1 MLADIVDYR
10 PKAVKFVLSDAVK
23 EKFPLTLFDEA
34 KSFKEIEDVVNQHFV
49 ALFPDNAVTLRNLD
63 EYEVQNIREEYCKIQ
78 EDKLPNAMLAQQEAY
93 EEAKRM
99 KKEAD
104 DNLLAV
110 QKRISELAARVKQ
123 GTEEMR
129 LPSTETI
136 TFALNGYNLTYTW
149 CDGKFQLAK
158 ADVIPDWGRNELW
171 AQEDQNRKA
180 MFELFGIE
188 FPEVKKPSSGD
199 KQENED
205 F

>member
-1 MLADIVDYR
+1 
-10 PKAVKFVLSDAVK
+10 
-23 EKFPLTLFDEA
+23 
-34 KSFKEIEDVVNQHFV
+34 
-49 ALFPDNAVTLRNLD
+49 
-63 EYEVQNIREEYCKIQ
+63 
-78 EDKLPNAMLAQQEAY
+78 
-93 EEAKRM
+93 M
-99 KKEAD
+99 KKEAN

-129 LPSTETI
+129 LSSTETI

-180 MFELFGIE
+180 MFDLFGIE